1 MYSFGLLGIT
11 QAKRA
16 IKTLSEGDYIVA
28 ESIIETVKNRLGFN
42 IIEVK
47 RGDERV
53 AFFKGVVY
61 RDQKDWE

>member
-1 MYSFGLLGIT
+1 LYRFGLLGIT

-16 IKTLSEGDYIVA
+16 IKTLNEGDYIVA

-53 AFFKGVVY
+53 ASF
-61 RDQKDWE
+61 